1 MEIVILTITPFVISF
16 MFALP
21 ITRNIGKPTLW
32 GWATAS
38 IMATLFIITLT
49 LLPRILEEGAFSTT
63 IVWVADLGLQFTWY
77 IDGLTVMFMLII
89 TGIGIAVFL
98 YAGYYLED
106 RKDLARFYSY
116 LAAFTGA
123 MLLLV
128 MAGNIILLFIAWE
141 ATSIISFF
149 LIGFKGAKYE
159 DARVGASRAL
169 VITGGG
175 GLALLVGLLLMGT
188 AAGSYEFADL
198 LTADTGV
205 FLRDHAWYPAFTFL
219 IMLGCFT
226 KSAQFPFHFWLPGG
240 MSAPSP
246 ASAYLHSATMVKAG
260 VYLLFRMYPTLG
272 NTSFWMNTLLLVGL
286 TTMTIG
292 AVFAVR
298 KRDLKGLL
306 AYTTISTLGIF
317 VALIALPD
325 SAGLKAAALGI
336 IAHALYK
343 GTFFMLAGT
352 VEHATGTRN
361 IDELGGLRRLLPIPT
376 AIAFVVGLS
385 MAGYPPLVGFVAKEY
400 LLLAMLPETGIGIL
414 PIVLVFMSAI
424 LNGVAALLFAW
435 DVFISRPEREYDHF
449 HAPPL
454 GMHIGLMG
462 LAGASLLFGLL
473 IAPLL
478 DPLLEGVLGKHP
490 HLHLIPTEIN
500 AAVLLSL
507 LVLVGSPALF
517 FMRPLWMAI
526 SGIKLPSGADIY
538 AGVMRAIEWL
548 GDLLLTSQNGKL
560 RYYLVVI
567 LGSVATLMFIGGYT
581 SSRAINITFP
591 DSAIDFLK
599 FMMIVIALGAT
610 LASIIFRKH
619 LLAVLALSVS
629 GYAIGVLF
637 LLEPAPDVALVQ
649 ILVETMV
656 TVLIILMIAR
666 ISATKRQEAMDVL
679 WKGTKTWGQVGVVR
693 DIIIATSIGVSV
705 ALFAIIAVND
715 RQGRIEQVEQVDA
728 AEAPIPADDILRPIT
743 IWHLQNAYPEI
754 RATDVVGAIITDF
767 RGTDTIIEI
776 MVFSVTAL
784 GLLTLLTLPTGREVL
799 FGDDLD
805 DVMKEINEERFLDQD
820 EQQVMK
826 KTDATSTGEYYR
838 IMTSRYQFESFS
850 TPLTRSVVQVFF
862 PFALLLSLSQ
872 VFYGG
877 SAPGDG
883 FTAGI
888 VSGLA
893 VASWYVVFGY
903 FEARSRLKW
912 LHPGRLIVLGLMLAF
927 INASLGLVTGGEFFG
942 NIAFD
947 GGSSFANLHIT
958 TSTVFEFAIY
968 LVIFG
973 GVISIMNAISHP
985 RNLPEWGLD

>member
-1 MEIVILTITPFVISF
+1 MEIIVLTITPFVVSLL
-16 MFALP
+16 FALP
-21 ITRNIGKPTLW
+21 ITKNIGKPILW
-32 GWATAS
+32 GWATAI
-38 IMATLFIITLT
+38 IMSTLFIITLT

-63 IVWVADLGLQFTWY
+63 IVWVVDLGLQFTWY
-77 IDGLTVMFMLII
+77 IEGLTVMFMLIV
-89 TGIGIAVFL
+89 TGIAVFL

-106 RKDLARFYSY
+106 RQDLARFYSY
-116 LAAFTGA
+116 LSAFTGA

-141 ATSIISFF
+141 ATSIISFL

-188 AAGSYEFADL
+188 AAGTYEFADL
-198 LTADTGV
+198 LTADTGA

-219 IMLGCFT
+219 IMIGCFT

-361 IDELGGLRRLLPIPT
+361 LDELGGLRRLLPIPT

-414 PIVLVFMSAI
+414 PIVLVFMSAL

-435 DVFISRPEREYDHF
+435 DVFISRPERQYDHF

-478 DPLLEGVLGKHP
+478 DPVLEGVLGKHP

-517 FMRPLWMAI
+517 FVRPLWMAI
-526 SGIKLPSGADIY
+526 SGIKLPSGAEIY
-538 AGVMRAIEWL
+538 AGIIRAVEWV
-548 GDLLLTSQNGKL
+548 GDFLLTSQSGKL
-560 RYYLVVI
+560 RHYLIVI
-567 LGSVATLMFIGGYT
+567 LGAVGWLMVVGGFT
-581 SSRAINITFP
+581 SSRQLSILFQDPATSI
-591 DSAIDFLK
+591 LK
-599 FMMIVIALGAT
+599 ASIIVIALGAT
-610 LASIIFRKH
+610 LSSILTRNH

-629 GYAIGVLF
+629 GYSIGILF

-656 TVLIILMIAR
+656 TVLTILMIAR
-666 ISATKRQEAMDVL
+666 IDKDQRKKAMDFL
-679 WKGTKTWGQVGVVR
+679 WKGTKTWGKVGVVR
-693 DIIIATSIGVSV
+693 DIIIATAIGTGVG
-705 ALFAIIAVND
+705 LFALLAVND
-715 RQGRIEQVEQVDA
+715 RQGRIEQVEMVQA

-743 IWHLQNAYPEI
+743 TWHLQNAYPEI
-754 RATDVVGAIITDF
+754 SATDVVGAIITDF
-767 RGTDTIIEI
+767 RGTDTLIEI
-776 MVFSVTAL
+776 MVFSVAAL
-784 GLLTLLTLPTGREVL
+784 GLLTILTLPVGREVI
-799 FGDDLD
+799 FGDNLTE
-805 DVMKEINEERFLDQD
+805 VMDELKEERATDQSKHGSESVARED
-820 EQQVMK
+820 VR
-826 KTDATSTGEYYR
+826 TTGEYYR
-838 IMTSRYQFESFS
+838 LATKHYKFDSFS
-850 TPLTRSVVQVFF
+850 TPLTRSVALVVF
-862 PFALLLSLSQ
+862 PFAILLSWVQIL
-872 VFYGG
+872 YGG

-888 VSGLA
+888 ISGLA

-903 FEARSRLKW
+903 FEARVRLKR
-912 LHPGRLIVLGLMLAF
+912 LVPGRLIVLGLSLAF
-927 INASLGLVTGGEFFG
+927 INAFLGLLTGGEFFG

-947 GGSSFANLHIT
+947 EGSFIEGFAGLHIT
-958 TSTVFEFAIY
+958 TSLLF
-968 LVIFG
+968 
-973 GVISIMNAISHP
+973 
-985 RNLPEWGLD
+985 